1 MNLGQNMDVSLLL
14 QGSTMLDQGSTMLR
28 STLQGS
34 TDQDQGSTDLDLGST
49 VRGQAVTH
57 LALDTT
63 TQFWGVS
70 SQKQMSPPEE
80 DQVRYAFLPA
90 VTVSTCS
97 TITVGSDMNTYP
109 CHDNAHLNHS
119 A

>member
-1 MNLGQNMDVSLLL
+1 MDVSLLV
-14 QGSTMLDQGSTMLR
+14 QGSTTLDQDSTALDQGSTMLR

-80 DQVRYAFLPA
+80 DRVSYSFSLT
-90 VTVSTCS
+90 VLVSTCG
-97 TITVGSDMNTYP
+97 TITVGSDMNIYP
-109 CHDNAHLNHS
+109 
-119 A
+119 